1 MIASIQGG
9 ITMVSNVST
18 VVGFICLIVGT
29 LFDIIVPLDCL
40 GFD

>member
-9 ITMVSNVST
+9 ITMISNMST
-18 VVGFICLIVGT
+18 VIGFICLVVGKM
-29 LFDIIVPLDCL
+29 FDIIAPLDCL

>member
-9 ITMVSNVST
+9 ITMISNMST
-18 VVGFICLIVGT
+18 VVGFICLIIGT

>member
-9 ITMVSNVST
+9 ITMISNMST
-18 VVGFICLIVGT
+18 IISFICLIVGT